1 MSPDEFDDLVEL
13 PVQVLKVVFLQTSL
27 LDHGLDALLLL
38 ENGRNRLA
46 LLHLENRIFV
56 KSG

>member
-13 PVQVLKVVFLQTSL
+13 PVQVLKVVLLQTSF

-38 ENGRNRLA
+38 ENGRNRLD

>member
-13 PVQVLKVVFLQTSL
+13 PVQVLKVVFLQTSF

-38 ENGRNRLA
+38 VLCPFINTARAKVLR
-46 LLHLENRIFV
+46 
-56 KSG
+56 